1 MISFSF
7 VSNKIIF
14 ILFVAILYFQI
25 KKHYIIIYQL
35 SKILI
40 HIKLCIFI
48 NISHLCA
55 WVYDPMI
62 VLSPQTTSF
71 LES

>member
-1 MISFSF
+1 MIIDSLLLLLLLLLVVGQTKIENFMDNNLNDFFFFSF

-35 SKILI
+35 SKILMC
-40 HIKLCIFI
+40 IK
-48 NISHLCA
+48 
-55 WVYDPMI
+55 
-62 VLSPQTTSF
+62 
-71 LES
+71 